1 MFLKHSLNIANFD
14 IFYMAL
20 SFVQVLWTI
29 CGRFFC
35 GPTFTP
41 VEISESSQT
50 SVHSRVKL
58 CCHLMDIY
66 VKAVARSGP
75 KNCPGHVACNFVFKC
90 LSPGSNK
97 SNRSTRAK
105 FVQWLIN

>member
-50 SVHSRVKL
+50 GVHLRVKL
-58 CCHLMDIY
+58 CCHVIDIY
-66 VKAVARSGP
+66 VKGSRLWRVPARKLP
-75 KNCPGHVACNFVFKC
+75 
-90 LSPGSNK
+90 
-97 SNRSTRAK
+97 
-105 FVQWLIN
+105 

>member
-1 MFLKHSLNIANFD
+1 MLLNHSLNITNFD

-20 SFVQVLWTI
+20 SCVQVLPTI
-29 CGRFFC
+29 CGRLTYC
-35 GPTFTP
+35 LHQLRL
-41 VEISESSQT
+41 VSKSSQT
-50 SVHSRVKL
+50 GVHSCVKL

-66 VKAVARSGP
+66 VKAVARCGP
-75 KNCPGHVACNFVFKC
+75 KNCPDHVAYNFVFKC

-105 FVQWLIN
+105 FVQRLIS